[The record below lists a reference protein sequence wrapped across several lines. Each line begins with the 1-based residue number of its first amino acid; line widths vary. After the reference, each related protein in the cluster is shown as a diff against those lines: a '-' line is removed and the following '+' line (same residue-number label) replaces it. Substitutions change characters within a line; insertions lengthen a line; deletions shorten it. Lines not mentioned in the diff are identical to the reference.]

1 MKSTFYTDDHEAYR
15 ESVREFLRRE
25 VEPHHERW
33 EREHGVDRAIWEKA
47 GAHGMLGLGVPEEFG
62 GGGEPDYRYR
72 FVFAE
77 EIARTGFTSFGV
89 GIGLQDDIVIPY
101 FLDLATPEQKERWL
115 PGLASGTL
123 IGAIAMTEPGTGS
136 DLQGIRTSAVRD
148 GDEWVLN
155 GAKTFITSGIQADVV
170 IVVAKSDPSAGSRGF
185 SLFVVER
192 DDPGFIRGRQL
203 DKVGLDAQD
212 TAELFF
218 EDVRLSDDRVL
229 GHPGAAM
236 RYLMERLPRERLS
249 IAVAAV
255 AASEAAVRW
264 TLEYVHERTAF
275 GQRIADFQNTRFV
288 LAELETETDITRA
301 YVEKAALAL
310 NDGDLTAVEASKAK
324 WWASELQ
331 VRATSRCLQLFGGFG
346 YMLEYPIAR
355 AYRDAR
361 IQTIYGGTTEIM
373 KEIIGREQ
381 SARYTRT

>member
-15 ESVREFLRRE
+15 ESVRAFLRRE

-33 EREHGVDRAIWEKA
+33 EREHAVDRAIWQKA
-47 GAHGMLGLGVPEEFG
+47 GANGMLGLGVPEEFG

-77 EIARTGFTSFGV
+77 EIARTGFTSFGI

-101 FLDLATPEQKERWL
+101 LLDLATPQQKQRWL
-115 PGLASGTL
+115 PGLASGSL

-136 DLQGIRTSAVRD
+136 DLQGIRTAAVRD
-148 GDEWVLN
+148 GDGWVLN

-170 IVVAKSDPSAGSRGF
+170 IVVAKTDPDAGSRGF
-185 SLFVVER
+185 TLFVVER
-192 DDPGFIRGRQL
+192 GDAGFTRGRQL

-218 EDVRLSDDRVL
+218 EDVRLGDDRVL
-229 GHPGAAM
+229 GAPGAAM

-249 IAVAAV
+249 IAAAAV

-275 GQRIADFQNTRFV
+275 GQRIGDFQNTRFV

-381 SARYTRT
+381 SARYPRT